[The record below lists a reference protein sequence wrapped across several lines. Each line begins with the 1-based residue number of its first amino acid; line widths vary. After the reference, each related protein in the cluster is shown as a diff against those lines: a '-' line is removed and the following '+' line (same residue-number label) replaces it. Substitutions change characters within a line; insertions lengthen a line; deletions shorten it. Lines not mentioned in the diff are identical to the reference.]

1 MDGMIRAHQSVGV
14 HDPLHARAL
23 VLANSRAPSD
33 MFAIVSVD
41 VCGLTDADSRAAR
54 NTASARTGVPA
65 AQIIVACTHTHS
77 GPATIGYFN
86 ASEPEYTQD
95 LIGRIAALVEDAAE
109 RLQPAAAGCASGRE
123 ETISHYRRLLADD
136 GRVVMNW
143 DPYPSEHIVGPLGQA
158 DTEVG
163 VLKVTAV
170 NDPSDVLG
178 VLLGHAGH
186 PNIMS
191 GDNYLLSADYP
202 GVAMR
207 EIERQLG
214 GIASFVNGAQGTMDI
229 DGLRHRNWDGVER
242 AGRALAE
249 AVLTAAHGIQPTP
262 TASVR
267 GRLVTYPVPAR
278 RITDEEWTWAQQIL
292 RQTGGKVAPL
302 ADGVGDDYKAVLYR
316 DLRAVQDREV
326 PIEQTCFAIDDTA
339 FITFPGELYTE
350 IGMDIK
356 ARSPFARTY
365 IIGLANGDVGYV
377 PTRKAIGEGGYAE
390 DTRRLDDAAED
401 LVVEQSLA
409 LLRNVKSIS
418 SEE

>member
-1 MDGMIRAHQSVGV
+1 MDGMIRTHRSVGN
-14 HDPLHARAL
+14 HDPLHTRAL
-23 VLANSRAPSD
+23 VLANSRDPAD
-33 MFAIVSVD
+33 MFGIVSVD
-41 VCGLTDADSRAAR
+41 ICGLTDADSRAAR
-54 NTASARTGVPA
+54 AAASARTGIPA

-86 ASEPEYTQD
+86 ASEPEYTRQ
-95 LIGRIAALVEDAAE
+95 LIGQIATLVEDAVG
-109 RLQPAAAGCASGRE
+109 RLRPAAAGCASGRE
-123 ETISHYRRLLADD
+123 ETVSHYRRLLADD

-143 DPYPSEHIVGPLGQA
+143 EPYPAEHIVGPLGQP

-163 VLKVTAV
+163 VLKVTAA
-170 NDPSDVLG
+170 NGPSDVVAILFN
-178 VLLGHAGH
+178 HSGH
-186 PNIMS
+186 PNVMS

-207 EIERQLG
+207 EIERHLG
-214 GIASFVNGAQGTMDI
+214 GLASFVNGAQGTMDI
-229 DGLRHRNWDGVER
+229 DGLRHRDWQGVER
-242 AGRALAE
+242 AGAALAD
-249 AVLTAAHGIQPTP
+249 AVVKAAHAIQPTP

-278 RITDEEWTWAQQIL
+278 RITDEEWAWAQQIL

-316 DLRAVQDREV
+316 DLRAVQDREAIV
-326 PIEQTCFAIDDTA
+326 EQTCFAIDDTA

-390 DTRRLDDAAED
+390 DTRRLDDSAEGI
-401 LVVEQSLA
+401 VVEQSLA
-409 LLRNVKSIS
+409 LLKTVKSIPP
-418 SEE
+418 EE